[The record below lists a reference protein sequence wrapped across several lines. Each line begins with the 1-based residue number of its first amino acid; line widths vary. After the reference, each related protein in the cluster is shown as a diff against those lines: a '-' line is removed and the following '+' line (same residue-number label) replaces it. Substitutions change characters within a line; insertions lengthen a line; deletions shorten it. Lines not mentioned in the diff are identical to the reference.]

1 MSVSSSRLERASITR
16 RRALRLTA
24 TGAAV
29 AGLGLHSAFAQS
41 DATPV
46 PGASTTP
53 IAGKAV
59 PELASFD
66 TIITEKMAKWSLPG
80 GQLAI
85 SHGDR
90 LVFNRSYG
98 FASIEDREAV
108 SPTSRFRIASNSKP
122 ITGVAIQQLIDA
134 GRLTLDTPV
143 FPLLNLA
150 GAPNAPKD
158 SRLDSITVE
167 QLLVHS
173 GGWDSAST
181 GMDPQYLPYPL
192 MASHIFS
199 AEDPAEV
206 KTIVRYMQGQ
216 PLDFDPGTKSA
227 YSNFGFNVLGRVIEH
242 VSGLPYEQFV
252 IENTLTPAGVTSMAI
267 GGTTLA
273 ERLPEEVRY
282 YSPEG
287 LEPRP
292 SVYPG
297 EGYVPVGYGSFYL
310 RSLDA
315 HGGWISTAADMVRFA
330 LAVDGTRGTA
340 LLTPESVKA
349 MEETARPKAAA
360 AGAGNTATATGLA
373 FNTHAT
379 DGGWEWTHSG
389 ALEGSNCAWLLRT
402 PNSSI
407 AFVFNTLPQDFGGF
421 FGEII
426 PALQDELAS
435 IATWPTADLFA

>member
-1 MSVSSSRLERASITR
+1 MNASSTRLERASLTR
-16 RRALRLTA
+16 RRALQLTA
-24 TGAAV
+24 SGAAV
-29 AGLGLHSAFAQS
+29 AGLGLRSAFAQS

-46 PGASTTP
+46 PGATP
-53 IAGKAV
+53 ISGDAM
-59 PELASFD
+59 PELSRFD
-66 TIITEKMAKWSLPG
+66 TIITEMMAKWSLPG

-90 LVFNRSYG
+90 LVFNRGYG
-98 FASIEDREAV
+98 YASIEDREAV
-108 SPTSRFRIASNSKP
+108 SPTSRFRIASNTKP
-122 ITGVAIQQLIDA
+122 ITGVAILQLIDA

-143 FPLLNLA
+143 FPLLNLPE
-150 GAPNAPKD
+150 APNAPKD
-158 SRLDSITVE
+158 PRLDSITVE
-167 QLLVHS
+167 QLLVHA

-192 MASHIFS
+192 MASHIFR
-199 AEDPAEV
+199 AEDPAEA

-227 YSNFGFNVLGRVIEH
+227 YSNFGFNVLGRVIER

-252 IENTLTPAGVTSMAI
+252 IENTLTPAGITSMAI

-315 HGGWISTAADMVRFA
+315 HGGWIATAADMVQFA
-330 LAVDGTRGTA
+330 LAIDGTRGTA

-373 FNTHAT
+373 FNTMAA
-379 DGGWEWTHSG
+379 DGGWQWTHAG
-389 ALEGSNCAWLLRT
+389 ALEGSNSAWLLRT
-402 PNSSI
+402 PKSTI
-407 AFVFNTLPQDFGGF
+407 AFVFNTLPRDLDSF

-426 PALQDELAS
+426 PALQRELTS
-435 IATWPTADLFA
+435 TTTWPTTDLFT